1 MKTPVYILL
10 LISLLIVSCETVNEP
25 SVDLSDIPFVVE
37 GWIEDGQAPVVMVT
51 HAVDLT
57 VDEPSFE
64 NFVEKWCRVSIWD
77 GNRQYILTSR
87 INNDY
92 TPSIIFTSSS
102 LKGQVGHTYR
112 LVVECEDR
120 TLSSSAT
127 MLPAPKFERL
137 VAESVADIDS
147 LYSLRGFVSLETA
160 DDCFKFFVKTLS
172 DGGRYFP
179 SFLGT
184 LSARDYDVDRG
195 VVITRG
201 KRAELDDDASEDFTH
216 YFKSGDLVIVR
227 VCSLEPVLYD
237 FWHAYDANVSL
248 SDNLFFTFGENLPSN
263 IEGGLGYFAAY
274 GSSERLIRL
283 P

>member
-1 MKTPVYILL
+1 MKASLFLPLL
-10 LISLLIVSCETVNEP
+10 MPLLMIACETVDEP
-25 SVDLSDIPFVVE
+25 SVDSASIPFVVE
-37 GWIEDGQAPVVMVT
+37 GWIEEGQPPVVIVT

-77 GNRQYILTSR
+77 GERQYMLTSR

-92 TPSIIFTSSS
+92 TPSMIFTNSR

-120 TLSSSAT
+120 TLASTAT
-127 MLPAPKFERL
+127 MLPAPKFDGLIAER
-137 VAESVADIDS
+137 VAHSDS
-147 LYSLRGFVSLETA
+147 LYYLRGYVSPETA

-172 DGGRYFP
+172 EGGRYFP

-184 LSARDYDVDRG
+184 ISARDYDTTGG

-201 KRAELDDDASEDFTH
+201 KRAELDDDSAEEFTH
-216 YFKSGDLVIVR
+216 YFKSGDLVLVR
-227 VCSLEPVLYD
+227 VCSLEPAIYD
-237 FWHAYDANVSL
+237 FWHAYDSNTYL
-248 SDNLFFTFGENLPSN
+248 SNNLFFTFGENLPSN
-263 IEGGLGYFAAY
+263 IDGGLGYFAAY
-274 GSSERLIRL
+274 GSRERLISL